1 MSELNYTET
10 NGTIAT
16 RTELNE
22 TKNKKRVHVCNKDI
36 TLFTLSYFFDDA
48 PPYAVVEE
56 DIADGEKKASVKYAD
71 PKLQFLQDALTQR
84 IQGTAS
90 ARYRAG
96 EEADTSIEDIVNRAR
111 SGGSTYLSDLKAF
124 KEAVAAFVL
133 SKGKSENFAVNLVKK
148 LDPRVLE
155 DANDKVR
162 EVVISTLEA
171 FQEDE
176 EAAEAHKDMLQRM
189 ADALS
194 ADESWL
200 DEE

>member
-1 MSELNYTET
+1 MSDINYTET
-10 NGTIAT
+10 SKTVAT
-16 RTELNE
+16 RTEV
-22 TKNKKRVHVCNKDI
+22 NKTVDGKRVHQGNKDI

-48 PPYAVVEE
+48 PPYAVS
-56 DIADGEKKASVKYAD
+56 DASIAGGEKKVVISYAE
-71 PKLQFLQDALTQR
+71 PLMQYLFDALNQR
-84 IQGTAS
+84 IQGTAA

-96 EEADTSIEDIVNRAR
+96 EEADKTIEDIINRAKT
-111 SGGSTYLSDLKAF
+111 GGSTYLSDLKAF

-133 SKGKSENFAVNLVKK
+133 SQGKSENFAVNLVKK

-162 EVVISTLEA
+162 EVVIATLEA

-176 EAAEAHKDMLQRM
+176 EASAPHADMLQRM
-189 ADALS
+189 ADALA